1 MSEPNKPPTA
11 APLHGIVIPRST
23 VLAMLGGQW
32 PDSGESSE
40 WPSGFAW
47 DAVDHFEV
55 EDGVLVPYVGGHPA
69 PGPDLRL
76 IVV

>member
-1 MSEPNKPPTA
+1 MNEPNKPPTA
-11 APLHGIVIPRST
+11 APLHGFVIPRST
-23 VLAMLGGQW
+23 VLAMLGGRW

-55 EDGVLVPYVGGHPA
+55 EDGVLVPYAGGLPA

>member
-1 MSEPNKPPTA
+1 MSKKESVDA
-11 APLHGIVIPRST
+11 ASMHPIVIPRAT

-32 PDSGESSE
+32 PDSGGSSH

-55 EDGVLVPYVGGHPA
+55 EDGALVPYAGGLPA

-76 IVV
+76 VVV